1 MTCIEIMRFTFSPVS
16 DILSNSGINFGF
28 YLAQQG
34 KNGYNIMVIM
44 SFYAVLQE
52 STVMS
57 TVITSIDPH
66 SPAEKAGITVGEQ
79 LLEINGHHI
88 VDVLDYRFY
97 GYDPVT
103 VLRLV
108 KDGRERTVTIRKE
121 EGRDLGL
128 NFPTYLMDEMHR
140 CANHCLFCFVDQMPP
155 NMRPSLYIK
164 DDDERLSFLLGNY
177 TTLTNLSERE
187 AQRIIDLHISPI
199 NVSVHATD
207 PQLHC
212 TLLGNK
218 DAERSL
224 EYIRRFCK
232 AGIVMNGQI
241 VVCPG
246 WNDGDALRRT
256 LRDLT
261 DWQFSSCSLVPVGIT
276 KYRKGLAKLRPV
288 EKDCA
293 REIIAI
299 AEEYGQENLRRYG
312 TRRFFCADELFLRAE
327 LPLPEEDYYE
337 GYRQIENGVGMLR
350 SLEQEFLSAMKMEEP
365 DAAPSP
371 FTIATGVA
379 AAPFMQMLV
388 DKAKAYFPKLDAEVI
403 AVEND
408 FFGHTIDVTGLLTGQ
423 DIAKQLQGKVA
434 GRRVLL
440 TVHMLRHGE
449 TVFLDDYTVERLSH
463 ELGSPVQIVDDDG
476 GALLDA
482 MLETTIG

>member
-1 MTCIEIMRFTFSPVS
+1 
-16 DILSNSGINFGF
+16 
-28 YLAQQG
+28 
-34 KNGYNIMVIM
+34 
-44 SFYAVLQE
+44 
-52 STVMS
+52 MS

-66 SPAEKAGITVGEQ
+66 SPAEKAGITAGEQ
-79 LLEINGHHI
+79 LLEINGHKI

-97 GYDPVT
+97 GYDPET
-103 VLRLV
+103 VLRLAR
-108 KDGRERTVTIRKE
+108 DGHVRTVTIRKA
-121 EGRDLGL
+121 EGQDLGL

-224 EYIRRFCK
+224 EYIKAFCK

-276 KYRKGLAKLRPV
+276 KYRKGLARLRPV
-288 EKDCA
+288 DQDCA
-293 REIIAI
+293 RF
-299 AEEYGQENLRRYG
+299 G
-312 TRRFFCADELFLRAE
+312 TRRFFCADELFLRAG

-337 GYRQIENGVGMLR
+337 GYRQLENGVGMLR

-365 DAAPSP
+365 DAASSP

-379 AAPFMQMLV
+379 AAPFMQTLM
-388 DKAKAYFPKLDAEVI
+388 DKAKAYFPRLDAEVI

-423 DIAKQLQGKVA
+423 DIAAQLQGRVA

-463 ELGSPVQIVDDDG
+463 ELGSPVRIVGADG
-476 GALLDA
+476 GDLLDA
-482 MLETTIG
+482 ILETEG

>member
-1 MTCIEIMRFTFSPVS
+1 
-16 DILSNSGINFGF
+16 
-28 YLAQQG
+28 
-34 KNGYNIMVIM
+34 
-44 SFYAVLQE
+44 
-52 STVMS
+52 MS

-79 LLEINGHHI
+79 LLEINGHKI

-97 GYDPVT
+97 GYDPET
-103 VLRLV
+103 VLRLGR
-108 KDGRERTVTIRKE
+108 DGHVRTVTIRKA
-121 EGRDLGL
+121 EGQDLGL

-224 EYIRRFCK
+224 EYIKAFCK

-276 KYRKGLAKLRPV
+276 KYRKGLARLRPV
-288 EKDCA
+288 DRDCA

-299 AEEYGQENLRRYG
+299 AEEFGQENLRRFG

-327 LPLPEEDYYE
+327 LPLPEEEYYE
-337 GYRQIENGVGMLR
+337 GYRQLENGVGMLR
-350 SLEQEFLSAMKMEEP
+350 SLEQEFLSAMKLEEP
-365 DAAPSP
+365 DAASRP

-379 AAPFMQMLV
+379 AAPFMRELM
-388 DKAKAYFPKLDAEVI
+388 DKAKAYFPRLDAEVI

-423 DIAKQLQGKVA
+423 DIAAQLQGRVA

-463 ELGSPVQIVDDDG
+463 ELGSPVRIVDADG
-476 GALLDA
+476 GDLLDA
-482 MLETTIG
+482 ILETEG

>member
-1 MTCIEIMRFTFSPVS
+1 
-16 DILSNSGINFGF
+16 
-28 YLAQQG
+28 
-34 KNGYNIMVIM
+34 
-44 SFYAVLQE
+44 
-52 STVMS
+52 MS
-57 TVITSIDPH
+57 TDITSIDPH
-66 SPAEKAGITVGEQ
+66 SPAEKAGITAGEQ
-79 LLEINGHHI
+79 LLEINGHKI

-97 GYDPVT
+97 GYDPET
-103 VLRLV
+103 VLRLGR
-108 KDGRERTVTIRKE
+108 DGHVRTVTIRKA
-121 EGRDLGL
+121 EGQDLGL

-224 EYIRRFCK
+224 EYIKAFCK

-276 KYRKGLAKLRPV
+276 KYRKGLARLRPV
-288 EKDCA
+288 NRDCA

-299 AEEYGQENLRRYG
+299 AEEFGQENLRRFG
-312 TRRFFCADELFLRAE
+312 TRRFFCADELFLRAG
-327 LPLPEEDYYE
+327 LPLPEEEYYE
-337 GYRQIENGVGMLR
+337 GYRQLENGVGMLR
-350 SLEQEFLSAMKMEEP
+350 SLEQEFLSAMKMEES
-365 DAAPSP
+365 DAVSRP

-379 AAPFMQMLV
+379 AAPFMRELMA
-388 DKAKAYFPKLDAEVI
+388 KAKAYFPRLDAEVI

-423 DIAKQLQGKVA
+423 DIAAQLQGRVA

-463 ELGSPVQIVDDDG
+463 ELGSPVRIVDADG
-476 GALLDA
+476 GDLLDA
-482 MLETTIG
+482 ILETEG